1 MKSEQQPVV
10 GGREG
15 VVKTGRSR
23 RVDKIFRTEGER
35 EGEKTHRRPLPWC
48 PPSCVFFLPEEKTT
62 EALEVLERKRKM
74 LDEQIL
80 QLRSF
85 EAARVTNNFEDAQT
99 GNRQQ
104 IIHP

>member
-1 MKSEQQPVV
+1 MKSEQQPRVV

-23 RVDKIFRTEGER
+23 RVDKIFRAEGEG
-35 EGEKTHRRPLPWC
+35 EGEKTHRRPLPC

-62 EALEVLERKRKM
+62 AALEVFARKRKKM

-80 QLRSF
+80 QLLEFSKLRG
-85 EAARVTNNFEDAQT
+85 RP
-99 GNRQQ
+99 NRE
-104 IIHP
+104 